1 MSRSVFIS
9 HAVQDR
15 KLAAEMVTLIEEGIG
30 VPESEIFCSSLKGY
44 GIPTGQ
50 NFVTYIKHQLLEP
63 KVVVL
68 LLTPAYFESKFCL
81 SELGAAWI
89 KSHAIFPVLVPPLQ
103 YSDVKD
109 VLLGT
114 QVIKI
119 DDDIGYNELLETLR
133 EQVKCETKSGTKWDT
148 KRRAFLKAI
157 EPLLAKVEGP
167 SYVTA
172 AEHAEVADKLAEAQT
187 ELDASEEEIRKLK
200 KQLAATEAL
209 KDCAAVA
216 AVQVEFA
223 DDEDEADVSAAFN
236 ALTDKIK
243 EYRSTLK
250 GSAVMTFVLSDHYN
264 QPYSIDWYNDRPEFE
279 AAARYKYIEL
289 EDGERV
295 NWSNRTMKALSSKLD
310 ELETFVAEHE
320 RELSKSEGSAPL
332 DPAAQDFWEYHYEL

>member
-1 MSRSVFIS
+1 MSKSVFIS
-9 HAVQDR
+9 HAVKDR

-30 VPESEIFCSSLKGY
+30 VPEREIFCSSLKGY
-44 GIPTGQ
+44 GIPAGK
-50 NFVTYIKHQLLEP
+50 NFITYIKDQLLEP

-109 VLLGT
+109 VLLGI

-133 EQVKCETKSGTKWDT
+133 EQVKCEVKSATKWDT

-157 EPLLAKVEGP
+157 TPLLAAVEGP
-167 SYVTA
+167 SSVTA
-172 AEHAEVADKLAEAQT
+172 AEHAELVNKLAEAQT
-187 ELDASEEEIRKLK
+187 ELDSSEGEIRKLK
-200 KQLAATEAL
+200 KRLAATEAL
-209 KDCAAVA
+209 KDRAAVV
-216 AVQVEFA
+216 AVQAEFA
-223 DDEDEADVSAAFN
+223 DDEGEAALSDAFN
-236 ALTDKIK
+236 DLTDQIK

-250 GSAVMTFVLSDHYN
+250 GSAVMMFVLSDHYN
-264 QPYSIDWYNDRPEFE
+264 QPYSINWYNDKPEFE
-279 AAARYKYIEL
+279 AAARYKYIDL

-295 NWSNRTMKALSSKLD
+295 NWSNKTMKALASKLR
-310 ELETFVAEHE
+310 ELEVFVAEHE
-320 RELSKSEGSAPL
+320 RELAESEGAAPL